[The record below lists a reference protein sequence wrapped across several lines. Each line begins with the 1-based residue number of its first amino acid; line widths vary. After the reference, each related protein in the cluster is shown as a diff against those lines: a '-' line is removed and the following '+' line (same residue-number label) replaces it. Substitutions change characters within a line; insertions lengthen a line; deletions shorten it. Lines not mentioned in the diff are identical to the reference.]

1 MNMQSALRLT
11 DDKEAILKAIQ
22 QRTVELGFDMASEL
36 AVGSFVRSLIAS
48 KPGGTMLELGTGTG
62 LSTFWMLAGLTEGAK
77 LVSVDNDAAVQ
88 AVAEEYLGS
97 DKRLQ
102 LICADGADFIRA
114 AQSGS
119 YDLIFADAWPGKY
132 SELDETLAL
141 LKPGGIYFVDDLL
154 PQDNWPE
161 GHQAH
166 VDAFI
171 ADMQARAG
179 FHVTVLDWA
188 SGLLMAVK
196 A

>member
-1 MNMQSALRLT
+1 MNMQSAQHMADSDQT
-11 DDKEAILKAIQ
+11 TLKAIQ

-36 AVGSFVRSLIAS
+36 AVGSLVRSLIAS

-62 LSTFWMLAGLTEGAK
+62 LSTFWMLAGLTDDAK

-88 AVAEEYLGS
+88 AVAKEYLGS

-141 LKPGGIYFVDDLL
+141 LKSGGIYFVDDLL
-154 PQDNWPE
+154 PQENWPA
-161 GHQAH
+161 GHQAN

-171 ADMQARAG
+171 IDMQAREG